1 MNILTNLNLNIDL
14 TTAVFGNTLLDY
26 MYALGALIFFVVIFK
41 IFQFYV
47 LVRFKKFAETTK
59 TDIDDTLIEII
70 KSIKPPFYYFLAFY
84 LASFYVV
91 VSEMF
96 KNVTEGIL
104 LILIVYQVISVV
116 HILLNYVLNKSID
129 ESDGLDA
136 EELQKKAMMNNIGM
150 FVKFILW
157 SIGLLMILSNL
168 GVNVTS
174 LIAGLGIGGIA
185 FAFAL
190 KGILADLFSSFAIYF
205 DKPFKVGDTIQIGT
219 EKGTVQKIGIMTTR
233 MKTPQ
238 GEELVMS
245 NQELISSRIQ
255 NFKKMEERK
264 VVFDFGVAYETAIA
278 TLKTIPTD
286 VKNIID
292 SVDGVRFDRIH
303 FNRFDPS
310 SLNYEVAFFVE
321 TDDYKKYMEAQQEIN
336 LKIMEKF
343 EEKGIE
349 MAYPTQTVYMKNNS

>member
-1 MNILTNLNLNIDL
+1 MNISNLNIDIN
-14 TTAVFGNTLLDY
+14 TVVFGNTIIDY
-26 MYALGALIFFVVIFK
+26 GYALIALIFFVIVFK

-47 LVRFKKFAETTK
+47 LRRLKKLAEKTK

-70 KSIKPPFYYFLAFY
+70 KNIKPPFYYFLAFY
-84 LASFYVV
+84 LATYYIL
-91 VSEMF
+91 VSDMF
-96 KNVTEGIL
+96 KNVIEGIL
-104 LILIVYQVISVV
+104 LILVVYQIINTAQV
-116 HILLNYVLNKSID
+116 LLNYVLSKSID

-136 EELQKKAMMNNIGM
+136 EELQKKAIMNNIGM
-150 FVKFILW
+150 LVKFALW

-205 DKPFKVGDTIQIGT
+205 DKPFKVGDTIQVGT
-219 EKGTVQKIGIMTTR
+219 DKGTVQKIGIMTTR

-255 NFKKMEERK
+255 NFKKMEERRG
-264 VVFDFGVAYETAIA
+264 VFSFGVVYETPVAQ
-278 TLKTIPTD
+278 LRQIPAD
-286 VKNIID
+286 VEKIIN
-292 SVDGVRFDRIH
+292 SIDGIRFDRTH

-310 SLNYEVAFFVE
+310 SLNYEVAYYIE
-321 TDDYKKYMEAQQEIN
+321 TDDYKKYMEVQQDIN
-336 LKIMEKF
+336 LKIMEVF

-349 MAYPTQTVYMKNNS
+349 MAYPTQTVFVKNSS